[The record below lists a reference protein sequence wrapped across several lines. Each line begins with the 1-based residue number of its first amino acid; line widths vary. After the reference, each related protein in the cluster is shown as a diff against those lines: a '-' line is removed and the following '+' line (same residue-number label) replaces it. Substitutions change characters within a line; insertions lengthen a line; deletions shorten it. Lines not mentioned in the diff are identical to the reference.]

1 MSVAA
6 LLDDASHSEM
16 GLLAEIDAE
25 LMERRSLTSIS
36 YCYGLS
42 DLTVGSEHSSRAK
55 YATS

>member
-1 MSVAA
+1 
-6 LLDDASHSEM
+6 M